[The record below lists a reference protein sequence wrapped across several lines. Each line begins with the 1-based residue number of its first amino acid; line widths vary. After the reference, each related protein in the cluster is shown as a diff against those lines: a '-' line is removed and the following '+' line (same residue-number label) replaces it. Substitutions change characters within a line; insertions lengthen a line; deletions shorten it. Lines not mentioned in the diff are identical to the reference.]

1 MKKIF
6 SLLLALLLVAGMAV
20 PAYADVNQSRAVI
33 GADLSDEQ
41 VEAVY
46 GMFGIR
52 RGDAIEL
59 KMTNAEE
66 RTYLEG
72 YVDNSLIG
80 TRSISCVY
88 VELLPE
94 GSGMSVTTSNIN
106 WCTGEMY
113 ISALATAGITDAN
126 IVVAAPFEV
135 SGTAALS
142 GVYKA
147 YEDMTGKKLDDL
159 AKLVSTQELTV
170 TGELA
175 AQIGAMD
182 STAIVNELKLML
194 DVTQTMSDDEIRA
207 EIREIASRYNVNL
220 TNTQVEQLLSLCR
233 SLEGL
238 DADSLKARVQEVQ
251 NTLQKV
257 SDAKTKVVGF
267 VQGVKKVVDS
277 ISGFFDKIKD
287 AAKQMKEENKH
298 MGTTMRR
305 INDRI
310 SLYGNVNRGIK
321 DGDFWQGSYVSIEGS
336 NAVIYGSA
344 QDDYIITRGRVTG
357 FTLLGNGTNVT
368 VGNDSMPSLRFLMKL
383 ADGKEAQVDIIYNKV
398 DAFKNAI
405 GVL

>member
-20 PAYADVNQSRAVI
+20 PAYADVNQSRTVI

-52 RGDAIEL
+52 RGEAIEL

-113 ISALATAGITDAN
+113 ISALATAGISDAN
-126 IVVAAPFEV
+126 IIVAAPFEV

-147 YEDMTGKKLDDL
+147 YEDMTGQKLDDL

-175 AQIGAMD
+175 AEIGAMD
-182 STAIVNELKLML
+182 STSIVNELKLML
-194 DVTQTMSDDEIRA
+194 DVTQTMTDDEIRT

-238 DADSLKARVQEVQ
+238 DAESLKARVEEVQ
-251 NTLQKV
+251 GTLQKV
-257 SDAKTKVVGF
+257 SSAKTKVVGF
-267 VQGVKKVVDS
+267 VQGVKKVVES
-277 ISGFFDKIKD
+277 VSGFFEKI
-287 AAKQMKEENKH
+287 Q
-298 MGTTMRR
+298 
-305 INDRI
+305 
-310 SLYGNVNRGIK
+310 
-321 DGDFWQGSYVSIEGS
+321 
-336 NAVIYGSA
+336 
-344 QDDYIITRGRVTG
+344 
-357 FTLLGNGTNVT
+357 
-368 VGNDSMPSLRFLMKL
+368 
-383 ADGKEAQVDIIYNKV
+383 DII
-398 DAFKNAI
+398 ARF
-405 GVL
+405 

>member
-52 RGDAIEL
+52 RGEAIEL

-88 VELLPE
+88 VELLPA

-113 ISALATAGITDAN
+113 ISALATAGITDAS
-126 IVVAAPFEV
+126 IIVAAPFEV

-159 AKLVSTQELTV
+159 AKLVSTQELTI

-175 AQIGAMD
+175 AEIGAMD
-182 STAIVNELKLML
+182 STAIVNELKMML

-220 TNTQVEQLLSLCR
+220 TNTQVEQLLTLCR

-238 DADSLKARVQEVQ
+238 DAESLKARVQDVQ

-257 SDAKTKVVGF
+257 SEAKTKVVGF
-267 VQGVKKVVDS
+267 VQGVKKVVES
-277 ISGFFDKIKD
+277 VSGFFDKIKD
-287 AAKQMKEENKH
+287 IMA
-298 MGTTMRR
+298 
-305 INDRI
+305 
-310 SLYGNVNRGIK
+310 
-321 DGDFWQGSYVSIEGS
+321 
-336 NAVIYGSA
+336 
-344 QDDYIITRGRVTG
+344 
-357 FTLLGNGTNVT
+357 
-368 VGNDSMPSLRFLMKL
+368 RF
-383 ADGKEAQVDIIYNKV
+383 
-398 DAFKNAI
+398 
-405 GVL
+405 

>member
-20 PAYADVNQSRAVI
+20 PAYADVNQSRTVI

-59 KMTNAEE
+59 KMTKAEE

-159 AKLVSTQELTV
+159 AKLVSTQELTI

-175 AQIGAMD
+175 AEIGAMD
-182 STAIVNELKLML
+182 STAIVNELKMML

-238 DADSLKARVQEVQ
+238 DAESLKARVQDVQ

-277 ISGFFDKIKD
+277 VSGFFDKIKD
-287 AAKQMKEENKH
+287 
-298 MGTTMRR
+298 
-305 INDRI
+305 IIDR
-310 SLYGNVNRGIK
+310 
-321 DGDFWQGSYVSIEGS
+321 F
-336 NAVIYGSA
+336 
-344 QDDYIITRGRVTG
+344 
-357 FTLLGNGTNVT
+357 
-368 VGNDSMPSLRFLMKL
+368 
-383 ADGKEAQVDIIYNKV
+383 
-398 DAFKNAI
+398 
-405 GVL
+405 

>member
-33 GADLSDEQ
+33 GADLDESQ
-41 VEAVY
+41 IDDVY
-46 GMFGIR
+46 GMFGLS
-52 RGDAIEL
+52 RGQAIEL

-113 ISALATAGITDAN
+113 ISALATAGISDAN
-126 IVVAAPFEV
+126 IIVAAPFEV

-147 YEDMTGKKLDDL
+147 YEDMTGQKLDDL

-194 DVTQTMSDDEIRA
+194 DVTQTMSDDDILA

-238 DADSLKARVQEVQ
+238 DAESLKARVQDVQ

-277 ISGFFDKIKD
+277 VSGFFDKIKD
-287 AAKQMKEENKH
+287 IMA
-298 MGTTMRR
+298 
-305 INDRI
+305 
-310 SLYGNVNRGIK
+310 
-321 DGDFWQGSYVSIEGS
+321 
-336 NAVIYGSA
+336 
-344 QDDYIITRGRVTG
+344 
-357 FTLLGNGTNVT
+357 
-368 VGNDSMPSLRFLMKL
+368 RF
-383 ADGKEAQVDIIYNKV
+383 
-398 DAFKNAI
+398 
-405 GVL
+405 

>member
-88 VELLPE
+88 VELLPA

-113 ISALATAGITDAN
+113 ISALATAGITDAS

-159 AKLVSTQELTV
+159 AKLVSTQELTI

-175 AQIGAMD
+175 AEIGAMD
-182 STAIVNELKLML
+182 STAIVNELKMML

-238 DADSLKARVQEVQ
+238 DAESLKARVQDVQ

-257 SDAKTKVVGF
+257 SEAKTKVVGF
-267 VQGVKKVVDS
+267 VQGVKKVVES
-277 ISGFFDKIKD
+277 VSGFFDKIKD
-287 AAKQMKEENKH
+287 IMA
-298 MGTTMRR
+298 
-305 INDRI
+305 
-310 SLYGNVNRGIK
+310 
-321 DGDFWQGSYVSIEGS
+321 
-336 NAVIYGSA
+336 
-344 QDDYIITRGRVTG
+344 
-357 FTLLGNGTNVT
+357 
-368 VGNDSMPSLRFLMKL
+368 RF
-383 ADGKEAQVDIIYNKV
+383 
-398 DAFKNAI
+398 
-405 GVL
+405 

>member
-33 GADLSDEQ
+33 GADLSDAQ

-52 RGDAIEL
+52 RGEAIEL

-72 YVDNSLIG
+72 YVDDSLIG

-88 VELLPE
+88 VELLPA

-113 ISALATAGITDAN
+113 ISALATAGITDAS

-159 AKLVSTQELTV
+159 AKLVSTQELTI

-175 AQIGAMD
+175 AEIGSMD
-182 STAIVNELKLML
+182 STAIVNELKMML

-220 TNTQVEQLLSLCR
+220 TNTQVEQLLTLCR

-238 DADSLKARVQEVQ
+238 DAESLKARVQDVQ

-257 SDAKTKVVGF
+257 SEAKTKVVGF
-267 VQGVKKVVDS
+267 VQGVKKVVES
-277 ISGFFDKIKD
+277 VSGFFDKI
-287 AAKQMKEENKH
+287 
-298 MGTTMRR
+298 R
-305 INDRI
+305 
-310 SLYGNVNRGIK
+310 
-321 DGDFWQGSYVSIEGS
+321 
-336 NAVIYGSA
+336 
-344 QDDYIITRGRVTG
+344 
-357 FTLLGNGTNVT
+357 
-368 VGNDSMPSLRFLMKL
+368 
-383 ADGKEAQVDIIYNKV
+383 DIIAK
-398 DAFKNAI
+398 F
-405 GVL
+405 

>member
-88 VELLPE
+88 VELLPA

-113 ISALATAGITDAN
+113 ISALATAGITDAS
-126 IVVAAPFEV
+126 IIVAAPFEV

-238 DADSLKARVQEVQ
+238 DADSLKARVQDVQ

-267 VQGVKKVVDS
+267 VQGVKKVVES
-277 ISGFFDKIKD
+277 VSGFFDKIKD
-287 AAKQMKEENKH
+287 
-298 MGTTMRR
+298 
-305 INDRI
+305 
-310 SLYGNVNRGIK
+310 
-321 DGDFWQGSYVSIEGS
+321 
-336 NAVIYGSA
+336 
-344 QDDYIITRGRVTG
+344 IIA
-357 FTLLGNGTNVT
+357 
-368 VGNDSMPSLRFLMKL
+368 RF
-383 ADGKEAQVDIIYNKV
+383 
-398 DAFKNAI
+398 
-405 GVL
+405 

>member
-20 PAYADVNQSRAVI
+20 PAYADVNQSRTVI

-175 AQIGAMD
+175 AEIGAMD
-182 STAIVNELKLML
+182 STSIVNELKLML
-194 DVTQTMSDDEIRA
+194 DVTQTMTDDEIRA

-238 DADSLKARVQEVQ
+238 DAESLKARVEEVQ
-251 NTLQKV
+251 GTLQKV
-257 SDAKTKVVGF
+257 SSAKTKVVGF
-267 VQGVKKVVDS
+267 VQGVKKVVES
-277 ISGFFDKIKD
+277 VSGFFEKI
-287 AAKQMKEENKH
+287 Q
-298 MGTTMRR
+298 
-305 INDRI
+305 
-310 SLYGNVNRGIK
+310 
-321 DGDFWQGSYVSIEGS
+321 
-336 NAVIYGSA
+336 
-344 QDDYIITRGRVTG
+344 
-357 FTLLGNGTNVT
+357 
-368 VGNDSMPSLRFLMKL
+368 
-383 ADGKEAQVDIIYNKV
+383 DII
-398 DAFKNAI
+398 ARF
-405 GVL
+405 